1 VFIVR
6 FKSKA
11 KAYLSVDN
19 YINVAFL
26 QCLNKNPKD
35 FIQKCV

>member
-1 VFIVR
+1 MELLKVFIVR

-19 YINVAFL
+19 YINVAF
-26 QCLNKNPKD
+26 CNEINS
-35 FIQKCV
+35 F

>member
-1 VFIVR
+1 MELLKVFIVR

-26 QCLNKNPKD
+26 Q
-35 FIQKCV
+35 